1 MGNESNATH
10 NAAITTM
17 LSPKAKDQRG
27 LAVDIISSIDND
39 EMHDMILLSID
50 GGEIPASRF
59 VLGARSPVLRQML
72 FLNRTNRVTT
82 SSELKITYSA
92 TVARALVYY
101 CRTNELDDISLPTN
115 EESLRELV
123 KLSQC
128 AIELELVGLEALVG
142 NLVASLCQVDPH
154 VACTF
159 FDEAASGGGKP
170 PVDSIKSI
178 AFDFIRRNPE
188 TALLRKNHPRGQHFF
203 GGIASLR
210 AESLK
215 EILNDPAICTEEINL
230 FRAIVIWA
238 EAPCKQ
244 QQGPKIMDAWA
255 AQIMNHNQR
264 EAAKAVVAECIDL
277 SKIAPSDLLGIVTES
292 GLVDEIDVSNA
303 LIQIVLRIEAEG
315 VHLSKRR
322 SDDLRV
328 VPRPASPSPRSQVSY
343 CSFEQNSGVDSVTD
357 IFGDLTIDHQTA
369 SSFTYV
375 PVEQSNKR
383 KPNKQQP
390 KIISPPRN
398 PAPSFHIP
406 ERQPPIFPPLNE
418 NDVAPIAKTRERQGP
433 MMPPPPP
440 PPPPP
445 SPFDDVAS
453 VAKTVA
459 SSNPPPPPPAMRKKT
474 RGAKTSVHEKNTI
487 GTRIRKAVG
496 MYQRDK
502 VDKICIHPN
511 NGDDDDEPEII
522 GPRQPPQD

>member
-1 MGNESNATH
+1 MGNECNATH
-10 NAAITTM
+10 TAAITTM

-72 FLNRTNRVTT
+72 FLNSTNRVTT

-92 TVARALVYY
+92 AVVRALVYY
-101 CRTNELDDISLPTN
+101 CRTNDLDDISLPTN

-128 AIELELVGLEALVG
+128 AIELELVGLEALVD
-142 NLVASLCQVDPH
+142 NLVASLCQVDPD

-178 AFDFIRRNPE
+178 ALGFIRRNPE
-188 TALLRKNHPRGQHFF
+188 AALLRKNHPRGQHFF
-203 GGIASLR
+203 GGITSLQV
-210 AESLK
+210 ESLK
-215 EILNDPAICTEEINL
+215 EILNDSAICTEEINL

-244 QQGPKIMDAWA
+244 QQRPKSMDAWA

-264 EAAKAVVAECIDL
+264 EAAKPVVAECIDL

-303 LIQIVLRIEAEG
+303 LIQIALRVEAEG

-322 SDDLRV
+322 SGDVRV
-328 VPRPASPSPRSQVSY
+328 VPQPASPSPRSQVSY
-343 CSFEQNSGVDSVTD
+343 CCFEQNSGVDSVTD
-357 IFGDLTIDHQTA
+357 IFGDHTIDHQTA

-390 KIISPPRN
+390 KIITPPRK
-398 PAPSFHIP
+398 PAPSFRTP
-406 ERQPPIFPPLNE
+406 ERQPPMLPPLNE
-418 NDVAPIAKTRERQGP
+418 NDGAPTAKTRERQAP
-433 MMPPPPP
+433 MVPPLPPPPP
-440 PPPPP
+440 V
-445 SPFDDVAS
+445 DDVAS

-459 SSNPPPPPPAMRKKT
+459 SSNPPPPTPPASKRKKYPSI
-474 RGAKTSVHEKNTI
+474 KYFCS
-487 GTRIRKAVG
+487 RKE
-496 MYQRDK
+496 YDW
-502 VDKICIHPN
+502 N
-511 NGDDDDEPEII
+511 ENS
-522 GPRQPPQD
+522 

>member
-1 MGNESNATH
+1 MV
-10 NAAITTM
+10 
-17 LSPKAKDQRG
+17 SPKAKDQRG
-27 LAVDIISSIDND
+27 LAVDIISSIDMD
-39 EMHDMILLSID
+39 EMHDMILLSND

-72 FLNRTNRVTT
+72 FLNSTNRVTT

-142 NLVASLCQVDPH
+142 SSVASLCQVDPH

-178 AFDFIRRNPE
+178 TFDFIRRNPE

-203 GGIASLR
+203 GGITSLR
-210 AESLK
+210 EDSLK

-238 EAPCKQ
+238 EAPRKQ
-244 QQGPKIMDAWA
+244 PQRPKSMDAWA
-255 AQIMNHNQR
+255 AQIMNHDQR
-264 EAAKAVVAECIDL
+264 EAAKPVVEECIDL
-277 SKIAPSDLLGIVTES
+277 SKIAPSDLLGTVTES

-303 LIQIVLRIEAEG
+303 LIQIALRVEAEG

-322 SDDLRV
+322 SDDGRV

-343 CSFEQNSGVDSVTD
+343 CGFEQNSGVDSVTD
-357 IFGDLTIDHQTA
+357 IFGDLTIDHQTS

-375 PVEQSNKR
+375 PAEQSNKR

-390 KIISPPRN
+390 KIISPPRK
-398 PAPSFHIP
+398 PAPSFRTP
-406 ERQPPIFPPLNE
+406 ERQPPMLPPLNE
-418 NDVAPIAKTRERQGP
+418 NDGAPIAKTTERQAP
-433 MMPPPPP
+433 TVLPSPPPQPG
-440 PPPPP
+440 
-445 SPFDDVAS
+445 DDVDS

-459 SSNPPPPPPAMRKKT
+459 SSNRPPLPPPPPTSKRKKT
-474 RGAKTSVHEKNTI
+474 RGSNTSVREKNTI
-487 GTRIRKAVG
+487 GTRIRQAIG
-496 MYQRDK
+496 MYLRDK
-502 VDKICIHPN
+502 VDTICIHPN
-511 NGDDDDEPEII
+511 SGDDDDESEIV
-522 GPRQPPQD
+522 GPPPPPR